1 MKVWLD
7 DERPAPG
14 GWVHVK
20 SDFETIEFL
29 CRKENRGNVTHLSL
43 DHDLGAE
50 EFGTG
55 YDVVLVL
62 EDLAA
67 NDMWKAIPE
76 KITVHSAN
84 PVGRAKME
92 AGIRSIEKMRKKFV
106 EGVDR

>member
-20 SDFETIEFL
+20 DFAECLVALGQNEVS
-29 CRKENRGNVTHLSL
+29 ELSL
-43 DHDLGAE
+43 DHDLGDPE
-50 EFGTG
+50 PTMTG
-55 YDVVLVL
+55 YGVVLFI
-62 EDLAA
+62 ESMAA
-67 NDMWKAIPE
+67 VGNWEYVPDKMR
-76 KITVHSAN
+76 VHSAN